1 MRIRSSYVVVAAIL
15 ATGLP
20 SAALAQTGATAR
32 SACSL
37 SHAPGVVQEQLV
49 SGQHQRAYRLFVPPG
64 YDGRTRVPLVLDLH
78 GSGGT
83 AAGQARN
90 SGFEIVAARERFAVA
105 TLEADGA
112 RWNVPVATGR
122 PDDVA
127 YVSDVIDHV
136 VARVTA
142 RDPVEHEAA
151 QLPIAAQVQLQPG
164 PAVVRARPPEAGRI
178 TVPREGRRVAP
189 TER

>member
-90 SGFEIVAARERFAVA
+90 SGLRSSPLGNALR
-105 TLEADGA
+105 
-112 RWNVPVATGR
+112 
-122 PDDVA
+122 
-127 YVSDVIDHV
+127 
-136 VARVTA
+136 
-142 RDPVEHEAA
+142 
-151 QLPIAAQVQLQPG
+151 
-164 PAVVRARPPEAGRI
+164 
-178 TVPREGRRVAP
+178 
-189 TER
+189 

>member
-64 YDGRTRVPLVLDLH
+64 YDGRTRLPLVLDLH

-83 AAGQARN
+83 AAGQARKN
-90 SGFEIVAARERFAVA
+90 RLGIAAARGGTFG
-105 TLEADGA
+105 GA
-112 RWNVPVATGR
+112 PGDNA
-122 PDDVA
+122 
-127 YVSDVIDHV
+127 
-136 VARVTA
+136 AR
-142 RDPVEHEAA
+142 
-151 QLPIAAQVQLQPG
+151 
-164 PAVVRARPPEAGRI
+164 
-178 TVPREGRRVAP
+178 REGTLGAP
-189 TER
+189 